1 MVNKMNG
8 ILSNN
13 EACASEKKLVAFRG
27 EFTQAH
33 EFLAEATENSS
44 LNESNPYHF
53 HNVIHSIFEA
63 NIVCVLNV
71 CILILFFRSLCVCTD
86 IICVVGW
93 GIGWLLLLLLLYFT
107 SSLVFFI
114 NDCKIPCA
122 PEKFHPFR
130 FDRCSLIDVKS
141 CR

>member
-86 IICVVGW
+86 IICVVG
-93 GIGWLLLLLLLYFT
+93 
-107 SSLVFFI
+107 
-114 NDCKIPCA
+114 
-122 PEKFHPFR
+122 
-130 FDRCSLIDVKS
+130 
-141 CR
+141 